1 MSITSMDIYFEVA
14 NKDILVDL
22 LLEEGYD
29 DFYFFP
35 SKRYSAGAFLIS
47 AEEQVSAR
55 RDFGLFRLFLHETE
69 AIVLSAAIK
78 RELKDKTIKIFMTGV
93 KEL

>member
-1 MSITSMDIYFEVA
+1 MRLSGMDIYFEIA
-14 NKDILVDL
+14 NKDTLVDL

-35 SKRYSAGAFLIS
+35 CKRYSAGAFLIS

-55 RDFGLFRLFLHETE
+55 RDFGLFRIFLHETE

-78 RELKDKTIKIFMTGV
+78 RELKDKTIKIFMNEL

>member
-1 MSITSMDIYFEVA
+1 MSLSGMDIYFEIA
-14 NKDILVDL
+14 NKDTLVDL

-35 SKRYSAGAFLIS
+35 CKRYSAGALLIS

-55 RDFGLFRLFLHETE
+55 RDFGLFRLFMHETE
-69 AIVLSAAIK
+69 AIVLSAVIK
-78 RELKDKTIKIFMTGV
+78 RELKDKTIKIFLSGV